1 LLTFLL
7 SLFCLNVGISLCVFM
22 LDAWHFV
29 LGCQV
34 GQEVLVWTSRNA
46 NYLIILFTL
55 PDSVDEVD
63 EL

>member
-1 LLTFLL
+1 
-7 SLFCLNVGISLCVFM
+7 M